1 MSKYEKQKSQ
11 FNIPYTPSI
20 DNLDSILLLGYKELT
35 STEKLIYLT
44 ITHLFRDGDRLSN
57 NALINIFP
65 KCERSIYYALA
76 KLYEEGL
83 IEYKRNRIF
92 PCAPD
97 YRDRTFEKAMA
108 YLTKH
113 TEAYSQTK
121 SHPEV

>member
-1 MSKYEKQKSQ
+1 MFKYEKQKSL
-11 FNIPYTPSI
+11 FSIPYNPSI
-20 DNLDSILLLGYKELT
+20 DNLDLILLLGYKELT

-76 KLYEEGL
+76 KLYEKGL

-97 YRDRTFEKAMA
+97 CRDRTFEKVMA

-113 TEAYSQTK
+113 TGAYSQTK
-121 SHPEV
+121 SHLEV

>member
-1 MSKYEKQKSQ
+1 MHNKEQYKSQ
-11 FNIPYTPSI
+11 LNIPYNPSI

-65 KCERSIYYALA
+65 KCERSIYYALE
-76 KLYEEGL
+76 KLHEEGL

-97 YRDRTFEKAMA
+97 YRDESFDKAMK
-108 YLTKH
+108 LLLKLNR
-113 TEAYSQTK
+113 
-121 SHPEV
+121 

>member
-11 FNIPYTPSI
+11 FNIPYNPSI

-65 KCERSIYYALA
+65 KCERSIYYALE
-76 KLYEEGL
+76 KLYEKGL

-97 YRDRTFEKAMA
+97 YRDRTFEKVMA

-121 SHPEV
+121 SHLEV

>member
-11 FNIPYTPSI
+11 FNIPYNPSI

-76 KLYEEGL
+76 KLHAEGL
-83 IEYKRNRIF
+83 IQYKRNRIF

-97 YRDRTFEKAMA
+97 YKDETFEKAMA

-113 TEAYSQTK
+113 TGAYSQTK
-121 SHPEV
+121 SHLEV

>member
-11 FNIPYTPSI
+11 FNIPYNPSI

-57 NALINIFP
+57 NALLNIFT

-83 IEYKRNRIF
+83 IQYKRNQIF

-113 TEAYSQTK
+113 TGAYSQTK
-121 SHPEV
+121 SHLEV

>member
-1 MSKYEKQKSQ
+1 MSKYEKLKSQ
-11 FNIPYTPSI
+11 FNIPYNPSI

-76 KLYEEGL
+76 KLHEEGL
-83 IEYKRNRIF
+83 IQYKRNRIF

-97 YRDRTFEKAMA
+97 YRDRTFGKVMDFLINNE
-108 YLTKH
+108 
-113 TEAYSQTK
+113 
-121 SHPEV
+121 

>member
-11 FNIPYTPSI
+11 FIILYKPSI
-20 DNLDSILLLGYKELT
+20 DNLDLILLIGYKKLT

-76 KLYEEGL
+76 KLNAEGL

-108 YLTKH
+108 FLTKH
-113 TEAYSQTK
+113 TVIPT
-121 SHPEV
+121 

>member
-11 FNIPYTPSI
+11 FNIPYNPSI

-76 KLYEEGL
+76 KLHAEGL
-83 IEYKRNRIF
+83 IQYKRNRIF

-121 SHPEV
+121 SHLEV